1 MTNADPPFE
10 PFRESPDSP
19 ARTISRIEL
28 DGFGE
33 AEPARRDRAKP
44 DHTRR
49 RPDKGRGKVA
59 KDGGPVPAI
68 DDDAAPARAP
78 SPAKEKARRRD
89 RQKPR
94 SGEAVIGLG
103 DHVPAFLRRPRSDLA
118 GGVER

>member
-19 ARTISRIEL
+19 ARPISRIEL

-33 AEPARRDRAKP
+33 AKPARRDRAKP
-44 DHTRR
+44 DRTRR

-59 KDGGPVPAI
+59 KDSGPVPAI
-68 DDDAAPARAP
+68 DNAGDAAPAAP
-78 SPAKEKARRRD
+78 PPKEKARHRD
-89 RQKPR
+89 REKPE
-94 SGEAVIGLG
+94 SGAPVIGLG
-103 DHVPAFLRRPRSDLA
+103 DHVPAFLRRPPSGLV